1 MEQHI
6 PLSGLID
13 LDALD
18 DYLLSTTRRPT
29 AWVCPTLT
37 VFSPGSSLGRS

>member
-13 LDALD
+13 LDALN
-18 DYLLSTTRRPT
+18 DYLLSDHAPADT
-29 AWVCPTLT
+29 WVCPTLT
-37 VFSPGSSLGRS
+37 AFSPGSSLGRS